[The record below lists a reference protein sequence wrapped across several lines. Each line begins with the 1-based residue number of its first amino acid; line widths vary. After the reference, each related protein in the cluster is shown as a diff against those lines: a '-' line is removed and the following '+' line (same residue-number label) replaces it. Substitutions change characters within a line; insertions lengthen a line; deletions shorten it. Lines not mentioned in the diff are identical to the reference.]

1 MEIELAQRFELT
13 GSKSEYVIEQ
23 AVLRS
28 IPSNLR
34 TTFHRIRERAGVPIF
49 PNPFRNLRLGAAND
63 IRHGGITMKVVT
75 EWFGHDM
82 ATSLKHYHQVMPA
95 DFARARNEDP
105 FKQSDAVTPKATPA
119 LPRMGKNG
127 QAPIKK
133 GIGNPVKHEDYQC
146 LMTPT
151 GLEPVLPP

>member
-1 MEIELAQRFELT
+1 MVISPKSKRYDKHQRTISLFPRLETELAEHFELT
-13 GSKSEYVIEQ
+13 VSKSEYVIEQ
-23 AVLRS
+23 AAPRS
-28 IPSNLR
+28 QDANLR

-49 PNPFRNLRLGAAND
+49 PNPFWNLRLSAAND
-63 IRHGGITMKVVT
+63 ICRGGFTMKVVT

-82 ATSLKHYHQVMPA
+82 ATALKHYHQVMPA

-119 LPRMGKNG
+119 LPRMGENE

-133 GIGNPVKHEDYQC
+133 P
-146 LMTPT
+146 
-151 GLEPVLPP
+151 